1 MNRGPTESP
10 QDPRR
15 EGVVLRAG
23 RAGSGAQRGPGAILA
38 QTSSRPAPGR
48 ARRTLLQHLLG
59 LGLGQLDERAPE
71 AHHGFSCGRG
81 ADGLRAAPRTPPRS
95 PRGSRSHPRAPG
107 LCAAPAAP
115 RGSGSV
121 SRPDR
126 RSAERREGKDWGGGG
141 RRRAVSRT
149 GPHLLPRRQH
159 VLGQL
164 LHLGQVAQHEG
175 RIPRHGG
182 RRLSVRPPLPAGRLQ
197 RPRSGVPRR
206 AAERPRAAAAGNGR
220 AVRRGALRGGRV
232 ARLRLER
239 RGAAA
244 GRFAWVSG

>member
-1 MNRGPTESP
+1 M
-10 QDPRR
+10 
-15 EGVVLRAG
+15 LRAG

-81 ADGLRAAPRTPPRS
+81 ADGLSTAPRTPPRS
-95 PRGSRSHPRAPG
+95 PRGSRSHLRAPG

-126 RSAERREGKDWGGGG
+126 RSAERREGKGWEGGPGG
-141 RRRAVSRT
+141 AEPSA
-149 GPHLLPRRQH
+149 GPGLTCC
-159 VLGQL
+159 
-164 LHLGQVAQHEG
+164 
-175 RIPRHGG
+175 
-182 RRLSVRPPLPAGRLQ
+182 
-197 RPRSGVPRR
+197 R
-206 AAERPRAAAAGNGR
+206 AASTSSASSSTS
-220 AVRRGALRGGRV
+220 
-232 ARLRLER
+232 AR
-239 RGAAA
+239 
-244 GRFAWVSG
+244 